1 MWAAH
6 IMHTVYL
13 ETEKK
18 KQLTS
23 TFSEICSH
31 TQCLIHIV
39 LVGYFTAVHSS
50 VHLWRTLAGP
60 SVQTNQWSASVSIEW
75 LSSSRGSRI
84 HNGNPPSI
92 RVEPLSKSAK
102 WSCTAGSAV
111 GYAEQSTCITFTNT
125 LQKHNA
131 VVSNRLAIE
140 EHTWNWR
147 ESWKFWKVLLWWHC
161 PHKQNMCH
169 TISKQVPLCMLTW
182 YLFLS
187 IQCSNYVYI
196 IYALVFS

>member
-6 IMHTVYL
+6 IMHTVHL
-13 ETEKK
+13 ETENKK
-18 KQLTS
+18 LTS

-39 LVGYFTAVHSS
+39 LVGYFTAVHSN
-50 VHLWRTLAGP
+50 VHVWQTLVGP
-60 SVQTNQWSASVSIEW
+60 SVQTNQWSASVSIVW
-75 LSSSRGSRI
+75 LSSSRSRI
-84 HNGNPPSI
+84 HNGNHPSI
-92 RVEPLSKSAK
+92 RVVPLPKSVGC
-102 WSCTAGSAV
+102 SSTAGGPVSC
-111 GYAEQSTCITFTNT
+111 AEQSTSITLTNIP
-125 LQKHNA
+125 QQHNA
-131 VVSNRLAIE
+131 VVGNRLAIE

-147 ESWKFWKVLLWWHC
+147 KSWKVWKVLWRQYC

-187 IQCSNYVYI
+187 IQCSNYVYMH
-196 IYALVFS
+196 